1 MIEWGF
7 DLYKLKSLPDSSIMS
22 FQNTVGPDG

>member
-1 MIEWGF
+1 
-7 DLYKLKSLPDSSIMS
+7 MS